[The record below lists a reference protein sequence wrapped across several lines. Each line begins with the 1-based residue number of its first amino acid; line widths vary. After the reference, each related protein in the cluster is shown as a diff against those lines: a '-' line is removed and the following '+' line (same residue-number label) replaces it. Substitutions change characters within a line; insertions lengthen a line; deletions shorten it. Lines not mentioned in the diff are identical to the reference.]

1 MSNKHALWLN
11 RVLKR
16 MSVAQWK
23 RSFMFLRI
31 YFITGA
37 YYSLDFSWTYLF
49 LCKKEMQP
57 VTENPFTYQNYI
69 KGMLF
74 MVVKP

>member
-1 MSNKHALWLN
+1 
-11 RVLKR
+11 
-16 MSVAQWK
+16 
-23 RSFMFLRI
+23 MFLQI
-31 YFITGA
+31 SFKTGA
-37 YYSLDFSWTYLF
+37 YYSLDFSWAYLS

-57 VTENPFTYQNYI
+57 VTESLFTYQNYI

>member
-1 MSNKHALWLN
+1 MSNKRALWLN

-16 MSVAQWK
+16 MLVAQWK
-23 RSFMFLRI
+23 RIFMFLGVS
-31 YFITGA
+31 FITGA
-37 YYSLDFSWTYLF
+37 YYSLDFSWAY

>member
-1 MSNKHALWLN
+1 MFNKHALWLD

-16 MSVAQWK
+16 MLVAQWK
-23 RSFMFLRI
+23 RSFMFLRV
-31 YFITGA
+31 YFVTGA
-37 YYSLDFSWTYLF
+37 YYSLDFSWAYLS
-49 LCKKEMQP
+49 LREKEIQP
-57 VTENPFTYQNYI
+57 VTETPFTYQNYI